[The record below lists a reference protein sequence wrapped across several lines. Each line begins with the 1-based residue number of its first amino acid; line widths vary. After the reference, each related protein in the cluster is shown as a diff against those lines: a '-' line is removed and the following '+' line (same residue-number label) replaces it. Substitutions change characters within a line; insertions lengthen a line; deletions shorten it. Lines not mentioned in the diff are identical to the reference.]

1 MKSKFQ
7 LLPLVVSVLALGMIP
22 QCLAQGADG
31 KVAIHVTPKQAYI
44 FVDGRA
50 ISEASKHHTLSLSA
64 GDHKIVLA
72 NYGYSPETRNVTITA
87 GKSTDLDVTLQP
99 VSDKVS
105 GPFGAITVEGASRDA
120 ILLNGKTPDYFV
132 GHGDEFDHDWGWKQE
147 LVVPPGNYQL
157 TALSGDKELWSGP
170 VEVAANK
177 RVVVDIPKGV
187 RKTVDWTRG
196 EKLTSIPRFTVGS
209 ASATVAVAKPTA
221 QLSTTTAQVNCG
233 DPAQLK
239 WSSSDAPHV
248 EISDV
253 GPVAATGDQNVQ
265 PKQTTT
271 YNLTASGPGGTAT
284 STATVNVNNA
294 IQANLA
300 LAPGEIHYKRV
311 GDKVVEGDSTA
322 LNWSAAN
329 ASTVAIDPL
338 GTVDANGNR
347 TLQIAPKKTDP
358 GPVDET
364 ITYTLTASNGCGGSE
379 TKTASLHIVGSIEED
394 VIKLSMRS
402 VYFPTNKP
410 RSAKSEAA
418 LLPSERESL
427 KSIADAFKAILSKKP
442 DAHLE
447 LAGHAD
453 KRGPNSYN
461 QALSER
467 RAELAKRFLVEQGVP
482 EASIQTQAF
491 GKEKSLTADEVKQ
504 LLEQNTNLTAEER
517 QKALARIQTIVL
529 ANNRRVDITLT
540 TTGQPEQDSARSYPY
555 DSNDYVVL
563 VDRGR
568 PLEASAVEPAA
579 QKEKLKN

>member
-7 LLPLVVSVLALGMIP
+7 LLPLAVSVLVLGMVT
-22 QCLAQGADG
+22 QCVAQSGDG
-31 KVAIHVTPKQAYI
+31 KVAIHVTPKQAYV

-50 ISEASKHHTLSLSA
+50 ISEASKHHRLSLSP

-72 NYGYSPETRNVTITA
+72 NYGYTEETRDVTINA
-87 GKSTDLDVTLQP
+87 GKTTGLDVTLQP
-99 VSDKVS
+99 VSSKVS
-105 GPFGAITVEGASRDA
+105 GPFGAMTIEGADRDA

-132 GHGDEFDHDWGWKQE
+132 GHGDEFDHDWWWKQE
-147 LVVPPGNYQL
+147 LVVPPGTYQVSV
-157 TALSGDKELWSGP
+157 LSGDKEVWSGP

-177 RVVVDIPKGV
+177 RVVIDIPKGV
-187 RKTVDWTRG
+187 RKTVDWPRG
-196 EKLTSIPRFTVGS
+196 EKLSSIPRFTVGS

-221 QLSTTTAQVNCG
+221 ELSPTTAQVNCG

-239 WSSSDAPHV
+239 WTSSDAPHV
-248 EISDV
+248 EISNV
-253 GPVAATGDQNVQ
+253 GPVSATGDQSVQ
-265 PKQTTT
+265 PKQNTT

-284 STATVNVNNA
+284 SSATVNVNNA

-300 LAPGEIHYKRV
+300 LSPAVVHYKRV
-311 GDKVVEGDSTA
+311 GDKVVQDDSTV
-322 LNWSAAN
+322 LNWSAN

-347 TLQIAPKKTDP
+347 TLQITPKKTDP
-358 GPVDET
+358 GAVDET

-379 TKTASLHIVGSIEED
+379 TKTAELHVVGSIEQE
-394 VIKLSMRS
+394 VINLSMRS
-402 VYFPTNKP
+402 VYFPTNRP
-410 RSAKSEAA
+410 RNLKSEAA

-427 KSIADAFKAILSKKP
+427 KSTADAFKTILSSKS
-442 DAHLE
+442 DARLV

-453 KRGPNSYN
+453 KRGPDSYN

-491 GKEKSLTADEVKQ
+491 GKQKNLTTDEVKQ
-504 LLEQNTNLTAEER
+504 LLEKNPNLTAEER
-517 QKALARIQTIVL
+517 DKILKRMQTVVL

-540 TTGQPEQDSARSYPY
+540 TTGQESARMYPFNA
-555 DSNDYVVL
+555 NDYVAL
-563 VDRGR
+563 VDRGK
-568 PLEASAVEPAA
+568 PLEASPAVNAA
-579 QKEKLKN
+579 EKENLKK